1 MQSAKIMQ
9 AAAAPGAS
17 STATG
22 ADAHGHFYLAVG
34 SVLIGA
40 FFVSS
45 AAAVL
50 LTLIA

>member
-1 MQSAKIMQ
+1 MQNAKIMQ
-9 AAAAPGAS
+9 AAVAPVAS
-17 STATG
+17 STGTG
-22 ADAHGHFYLAVG
+22 ADAYGHFYLAVG

-40 FFVSS
+40 FLVSS